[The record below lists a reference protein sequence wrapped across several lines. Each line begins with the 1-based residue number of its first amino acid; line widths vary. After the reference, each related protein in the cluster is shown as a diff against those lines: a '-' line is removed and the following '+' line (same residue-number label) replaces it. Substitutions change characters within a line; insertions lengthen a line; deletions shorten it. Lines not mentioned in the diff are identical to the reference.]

1 MINVEAE
8 IQKLLKEIGPGRM
21 SSTAY
26 DTAWVARL
34 GEVDQDLSNQAME
47 WLGENQ
53 LPDGSWGAKD
63 IFYYHDRVI
72 STLAA
77 MIALTQRG
85 RRAYDKLQIEKG
97 LIALERITSGAT
109 QGLASDPNGAT
120 VGFEMIAPTLV
131 AEAEKLGII
140 KQQGERILGR
150 LSSMRTQKLSKLAGR
165 KINRYVTPAFSAEM
179 AGLDGQHMLDIENL
193 QEANGSIGQ
202 SPSATAYYVSSVRNG
217 DSLGINYIK
226 QAIGIDKGAPD
237 LFPFDVYER
246 AWVLW
251 NLSLVD
257 HWSKDTHLLMTPHF
271 EYLKNSWKTGSGIGF
286 SAEYSIPDGDDTII
300 TYELLKKNGYEIDIE
315 SVLNFEEPEYF
326 RCYYLEVGVS
336 PSVNIHALMAL
347 HEYGLELSHPTIQ
360 KIFGFLESQK
370 NDMYWVDK
378 WNSSPFYSSAHYV
391 IACSMYKYE
400 MAKNTVDWII
410 KSQRPDGS
418 WGHFHPTAEE
428 TAYCLQALCLWN
440 KKFGVPNNVIQKG
453 RAWLIEHLA
462 PPYPPIWIGKGL
474 YSAELVARSS
484 ILSAMRLT
492 EEVL

>member
-47 WLGENQ
+47 WLSENQ

-85 RRAYDKLQIEKG
+85 RRTHDKLQIEKG
-97 LIALERITSGAT
+97 LFALEHITSGAT

-120 VGFEMIAPTLV
+120 VGFEMIVPTLV

-150 LSSMRTQKLSKLAGR
+150 LSSMRTLKLSKLAGR

-217 DSLGINYIK
+217 DPLGINYIR
-226 QAIGIDKGAPD
+226 QAIGNDKGAPD

-251 NLSLVD
+251 NLGLVGA
-257 HWSKDTHLLMTPHF
+257 WSRDTRSLMTPHL

-300 TYELLKKNGYEIDIE
+300 TYELLKKNKYEIDIE
-315 SVLNFEEPEYF
+315 SVLNFEESEYF

-347 HEYGLELSHPTIQ
+347 YEYGLEFSHPTIQ
-360 KIFGFLESQK
+360 KIFNFLESQK
-370 NDMYWVDK
+370 NDVYWVDK

-391 IACSMYKYE
+391 IACTMYKYE
-400 MAKNTVDWII
+400 MAKYTVDWII
-410 KSQRPDGS
+410 KSQRLDGS
-418 WGHFHPTAEE
+418 WGHFQPTAEE

-440 KKFGVPNNVIQKG
+440 KRFGVPKNIIQKG
-453 RAWLIEHLA
+453 RNWLIEHTE

-474 YSAELVARSS
+474 YSAELVARSA
-484 ILSAMRLT
+484 ILSALRLT